1 MENTTET
8 PAVEES
14 AAEEVTITLQDV
26 AICKQAIEVAATRGA
41 FKADEMA
48 IVGAT
53 YNKVSAW
60 LNQMQPAVD
69 NDDAES
75 TASEETSSDQ
85 GETND

>member
-14 AAEEVTITLQDV
+14 ATEEVTITIQDIG
-26 AICKQAIEVAATRGA
+26 ICKQAIEVAATRGA
-41 FKADEMA
+41 FKAEEMA

-60 LNQMQPAVD
+60 LNQMQPAV
-69 NDDAES
+69 NDDAE
-75 TASEETSSDQ
+75 TTDSEETSSDQ

>member
-8 PAVEES
+8 PAVDES
-14 AAEEVTITLQDV
+14 ATEEVTITIQDIG
-26 AICKQAIEVAATRGA
+26 ICKQAIEVAATRGA

-60 LNQMQPAVD
+60 LNQMQPAV
-69 NDDAES
+69 NDDAE
-75 TASEETSSDQ
+75 TTDSEETSSDQ

>member
-14 AAEEVTITLQDV
+14 ATEEVTITIQDIG
-26 AICKQAIEVAATRGA
+26 ICKQAIEVAATRGA
-41 FKADEMA
+41 FKAEEMA
-48 IVGAT
+48 IVGST

-69 NDDAES
+69 DNAEATES
-75 TASEETSSDQ
+75 TETSEDQ
-85 GETND
+85 GEDENA

>member
-1 MENTTET
+1 MKNTTKS

-14 AAEEVTITLQDV
+14 ATEEVTITIQDIG
-26 AICKQAIEVAATRGA
+26 ICKQAIEVAATRGA
-41 FKADEMA
+41 FKAEEMA

-69 NDDAES
+69 DDAES
-75 TASEETSSDQ
+75 TDSEETSSDQ

>member
-1 MENTTET
+1 MKNTTKS

-14 AAEEVTITLQDV
+14 ATEEVTITIQDIG
-26 AICKQAIEVAATRGA
+26 ICKQAIEVEATRGA
-41 FKADEMA
+41 FKAEEMA
-48 IVGAT
+48 IVGDT

-75 TASEETSSDQ
+75 TDSEETSSDQ

>member
-14 AAEEVTITLQDV
+14 ATEEVAITIQDIG
-26 AICKQAIEVAATRGA
+26 ICKQAIEVAATRGA
-41 FKADEMA
+41 FKAEEMA
-48 IVGAT
+48 IVGST

-69 NDDAES
+69 DDAES
-75 TASEETSSDQ
+75 TDSEETSSDQ

>member
-8 PAVEES
+8 PAVDKS
-14 AAEEVTITLQDV
+14 ATEEVTITIQDIG
-26 AICKQAIEVAATRGA
+26 ICKQAIEVAATRGA
-41 FKADEMA
+41 FKAEEMA

-69 NDDAES
+69 DDAES
-75 TASEETSSDQ
+75 TDSGETSSDQ

>member
-8 PAVEES
+8 PAVDES
-14 AAEEVTITLQDV
+14 ATEEVTITIQDIG
-26 AICKQAIEVAATRGA
+26 ICKQAIEVAATRGA

-69 NDDAES
+69 DDAES
-75 TASEETSSDQ
+75 TDSEETSSDQ

>member
-14 AAEEVTITLQDV
+14 ATEEVTITIQDIG
-26 AICKQAIEVAATRGA
+26 ICKQAIEVAATRGA
-41 FKADEMA
+41 FKAEEMA
-48 IVGAT
+48 VVGAT

-69 NDDAES
+69 DDAES
-75 TASEETSSDQ
+75 TDSEETSSDQ

>member
-1 MENTTET
+1 MENTTES

-14 AAEEVTITLQDV
+14 ATEEVTITIQDIG
-26 AICKQAIEVAATRGA
+26 ICKQAIEVAATRGA
-41 FKADEMA
+41 FKAEEMA

-69 NDDAES
+69 DDAEL
-75 TASEETSSDQ
+75 TDSEETSSEQ